1 MNRLSF
7 LMAFILCCNLGFSQ
21 GVNLEEMK
29 ESKRIAYLKKK
40 SKEVI
45 MNYGPSYYR
54 KNDSVPNI
62 VAKNYNRNLR
72 IERISRTIIGN
83 KYRYDI
89 DATYHDTL
97 FVIQSYCDIENKSTK
112 GIELE
117 IGKTYPMSLI
127 AEKMDLSDYDE
138 LDFGDLFFMW
148 DKRKIMKINDR
159 PLIFTSPNL
168 CGKRYVA
175 KVE

>member
-1 MNRLSF
+1 MLDYIQKI
-7 LMAFILCCNLGFSQ
+7 ILILILVF
-21 GVNLEEMK
+21 
-29 ESKRIAYLKKK
+29 
-40 SKEVI
+40 
-45 MNYGPSYYR
+45 GPLPCIGQIFNQIVVE

-138 LDFGDLFFMW
+138 LDFWDLFFMW